1 MADARYSAL
10 LWQRGISLYYANDFA
25 GSATQFRDDVAAN
38 PNDTEE
44 AIWAFIAEA
53 QLLGADRARRQFQQV
68 SIHISIVHMESSVRS
83 VIQSA
88 IAGRREW
95 LHCRIAGS
103 ADWNALHTCNCPVA
117 ERRRRRHRMCT

>member
-53 QLLGADRARRQFQQV
+53 QLLGADVARRQFQQV
-68 SIHISIVHMESSVRS
+68 MIHVS
-83 VIQSA
+83 
-88 IAGRREW
+88 
-95 LHCRIAGS
+95 
-103 ADWNALHTCNCPVA
+103 N
-117 ERRRRRHRMCT
+117 